1 MSLWIGLQVR
11 IGSPSI
17 LCRYDMGHG
26 AIKEEAEILALS
38 QDAKIHLGH
47 IVKSSFT
54 AIRGTMEYLR
64 DNADNEGIKYLD
76 QVDIEIRLLM
86 LNLERMGL

>member
-1 MSLWIGLQVR
+1 MS
-11 IGSPSI
+11 
-17 LCRYDMGHG
+17 HG
-26 AIKEEAEILALS
+26 AVREEAEIKALS
-38 QDAKIHLGH
+38 KEAKIHLGH

-64 DNADNEGIKYLD
+64 DNADDEGKKHLD
-76 QVDIEIRLLM
+76 EVDTEIRFLA